1 MMLHKT
7 AQLQFEFIPEAKAI
21 LVTAT
26 HKFIPGADFKAA
38 FETLLTKLDGLGA
51 TRMVFD
57 KRELTVFDQQAMT
70 WYHLDWKPRAYAAGI
85 TRHVKLLPQNEVFC
99 KSVEIGKLRIQRE
112 HPVFDYAKYQI
123 AYSESLEEALA
134 APVA

>member
-7 AQLQFEFIPEAKAI
+7 AHLQFEFIPEAKAI

-38 FETLLTKLDGLGA
+38 FETLLNKLDGLGA

-85 TRHVKLLPQNEVFC
+85 TRHVKLLPQNEVFR

-112 HPVFDYAKYQI
+112 HPEFDYAKYQI
-123 AYSESLEEALA
+123 SYSESLEEALA